1 MSDRLKPGLHTVFRL
16 THALGFRATLS
27 SVLLLISLWVL
38 TASEALSQ
46 STPEISSF
54 QKYYNLSDTELS
66 AGQNLRLKAFVL
78 CYDPDWNQLYVHD
91 GDLTAYID
99 PKLFRTQPQRGQRVE
114 ITGRATLMGG
124 SRVITNLDLTILGPG
139 PQPPAKRL
147 TAPQLASEY
156 GQWIETS
163 GRVRVA
169 DTSQGRLLLY
179 LQEQSQPFL
188 ATVMGDLKTNDFKWM
203 LDCNVRLRGING
215 SKIINGRLQSAQLA
229 VPSFDDITI
238 IDRPDT
244 KALISPVVSIG
255 KLLSRELG
263 SWTNN
268 RVHINGVMSAYRPG
282 EHLIVSDVTGSIRSK
297 VIQVGPIS
305 PGARLDV
312 WGFLT
317 ASSTEAYL
325 ADAYFEIARPVSQPI
340 ALSDPPGTTLKT
352 TNTPAALTLVEDVRN
367 LPRDRA
373 ALRIPVRL
381 RGVITFA
388 DASWRNCFFQDESAG
403 IYVRLGN
410 QSVAHGQRVELTGET
425 DAGGYAPQIINPTF
439 RELGATNQ
447 PAAVKVDLDD
457 LAKGHLDAQWV
468 ELQGV
473 VRRVIGDSG
482 HAHLVITTPLGRFK
496 AVIPLLSDQDI
507 PSHLIDALVSVQGAC
522 TTEMNSKG
530 QLAGV
535 VLNVPTVAHVRV
547 LEAPL
552 ADPFEQKISPIAS
565 VGTFQPERLAG
576 RRIKVEGVVTFVI
589 PWQGFYLQDA
599 SGGIRVHAEHTN
611 EVSLGDRVDVVG
623 FPVSGNFSPHL
634 EDAVVRKTG
643 TGVLPV
649 PIRSTAEQILLH
661 GTNDA
666 AVVEIEAQLLQS
678 VQGAASPYLVLQ
690 DGSVPFNASL
700 GNPARGKQPTALL
713 AGSRLRLTG
722 VCAIQA
728 GENREPNAFRLLL
741 RQTEDIKVLTA
752 PPWWTPRRTTFL
764 GSGLVLLIVLALV
777 WANALRRTVQRQTA
791 IIQQELQNE
800 ESLKLQFHE
809 LFENAKDL
817 LFTFDLDGKCTSLNR
832 AAKQFFDLSHEQA
845 LEKCLVDFVAPDS
858 RALIEQNAKSLIEGE
873 SVASFEITASRS
885 NGAEFLFEVILRT
898 IQRGGRPI
906 SFQATARDLTERR
919 ELENDLRQSQK
930 MESIGRLAAGVAH
943 DFNNILTIILGH
955 CDFLQADRKNL
966 ARHMESINEMTSAA
980 ERAANL
986 TRQLLMFS
994 RKQPLRPAQLDM
1006 NQLISQLAKM
1016 LQRLLGE
1023 QIHLECAYGT
1033 GLPKVLADPVMLE
1046 QVVINLSVN
1055 ARDAMPSGGRLT
1067 IRTESVYIDSDHVRR
1082 NPESRQGQF
1091 VSLAVEDIGQG
1102 MDEATM
1108 SHLFEP
1114 FFTTKEVG
1122 KGTGLGLA
1130 SVYGIL
1136 KQHQGWVEVASKPN
1150 HGSRFTLFLPGTESD
1165 LTEIAEK
1172 PAAIERRGGPETIL
1186 LVEDERDL
1194 RALVSAVLK
1203 NLGYRVLTAG
1213 SGPDAIPVWEKH
1225 KSEIDLLL
1233 TDLVMPGGISGRELA
1248 ERLSSEK
1255 PALKILFTS
1264 GYSVDIEV
1272 RGFFKEGV
1280 NFLPKPY
1287 GTPAL
1292 AKLVRDCL
1300 DRKTPPS

>member
-1 MSDRLKPGLHTVFRL
+1 MAMLSRLDTLRNTEMPRALL
-16 THALGFRATLS
+16 TWI
-27 SVLLLISLWVL
+27 LISIVVL

-46 STPEISSF
+46 PTPEISSF
-54 QKYYNLSDTELS
+54 RKYYALSDTELS
-66 AGQNLRLKAFVL
+66 AGQNLRLKGFVL

-114 ITGRATLMGG
+114 ITGRATLVGG
-124 SRVITNLDLTILGPG
+124 SRAITNLDLTILGPG

-169 DTSQGRLLLY
+169 DTSQGRLVLY
-179 LQEQSQPFL
+179 LQEQGQPFL
-188 ATVMGDLKTNDFKWM
+188 ATVMGALKTNDFKWM
-203 LDCNVRLRGING
+203 LDCNVRLRAING
-215 SKIINGRLQSAQLA
+215 SKIINGRLQSAQLT

-238 IDRPDT
+238 IDQPGK

-255 KLLSRELG
+255 KLLNRELG

-268 RVHINGVMSAYRPG
+268 RVHISGVMSAYRPG

-297 VIQVGPIS
+297 VIQVGSIS
-305 PGARLDV
+305 PGTRLDV

-325 ADAYFEIARPVSQPI
+325 ADAYFEIARPALQPI
-340 ALSDPPGTTLKT
+340 AFPPAPETALRT
-352 TNTPAALTLVEDVRN
+352 TNAPKELTRVDEIRD

-388 DASWRNCFFQDESAG
+388 DTGWRNCFFQDESGG
-403 IYVRLGN
+403 IYVKLGN
-410 QSVAHGQRVELTGET
+410 QSVAHGRRVELTGET

-439 RELGATNQ
+439 QELGATNL
-447 PAAVKVDLDD
+447 PAALKVDLDD
-457 LAKGHLDAQWV
+457 LVKGHLDAQWV

-482 HAHLVITTPLGRFK
+482 HAHLVITTPMGRFK
-496 AVIPLLSDQDI
+496 AVIPLLSDQDL

-535 VLNVPTVAHVRV
+535 VLNVPTVAHARV
-547 LEAPL
+547 LESPP
-552 ADPFEQKISPIAS
+552 ADPFEQKTSPVAS

-623 FPVSGNFSPHL
+623 FPVAGNFSPQL
-634 EDAVVRKTG
+634 EDAVLRKTG
-643 TGVLPV
+643 TGLLPL
-649 PIRSTAEQILLH
+649 PMRSTAEQILLH
-661 GTNDA
+661 GTNDS

-690 DGSVPFNASL
+690 DGSILFNASL
-700 GNPARGKQPTALL
+700 SNPARGKQATALL

-741 RQTEDIKVLTA
+741 RQPGDIKVLTT
-752 PPWWTPRRTTFL
+752 PPWWTPRHTVFL
-764 GSGLVLLIVLALV
+764 ASSLVLLIALALV
-777 WANALRRTVQRQTA
+777 WAIALRRTVQRQTA
-791 IIQQELQNE
+791 IIHQELQTE
-800 ESLKLQFHE
+800 ESLKLQFRE

-817 LFTFDLDGKCTSLNR
+817 MFTFDLDGKCTSLNQ

-845 LEKCLVDFVAPDS
+845 LEKCLVDFVAPDF
-858 RALIEQNAKSLIEGE
+858 RALIEQNTKSLIEGE
-873 SVASFEITASRS
+873 SVASFEVTASRS
-885 NGAEFLFEVILRT
+885 NGAESLLEVSLRT
-898 IQRGGRPI
+898 IQQGGRPL
-906 SFQATARDLTERR
+906 SFQATAHDLTERR

-943 DFNNILTIILGH
+943 DFNNILTIIQGH

-994 RKQPLRPAQLDM
+994 RKQPLRPTQLEV

-1023 QIHLECAYGT
+1023 QIHLECSYGT
-1033 GLPKVLADPVMLE
+1033 GLPTVLADAVMIE

-1067 IRTESVYIDSDHVRR
+1067 IRTEAVYIDSDHVRR
-1082 NPESRQGQF
+1082 NPESRAGQF
-1091 VSLAVEDIGQG
+1091 VSLAVEDIGHG

-1108 SHLFEP
+1108 KHLFEP

-1150 HGSRFTLFLPGTESD
+1150 HGSRFTLFLPGSETK
-1165 LTEIAEK
+1165 LTGIAEK
-1172 PAAIERRGGPETIL
+1172 PATIEHRGGTETIL
-1186 LVEDERDL
+1186 LVEDEPDL
-1194 RALVSAVLK
+1194 RALVSAALK

-1213 SGPDAIPVWEKH
+1213 SGLDAIPVWEKH
-1225 KSEIDLLL
+1225 KSEIDLLF
-1233 TDLVMPGGISGRELA
+1233 TDQVMPDGISGRELA
-1248 ERLSSEK
+1248 ERFRSEK
-1255 PALKILFTS
+1255 PALSILFTS
-1264 GYSVDIEV
+1264 GYSVDIDMH
-1272 RGFFKEGV
+1272 GLFKEGV

-1300 DRKTPPS
+1300 DRKISPS